1 MYMETYKLISVT
13 KKSGLVALLFTL
25 SALPACNKSFLERQ
39 PQGSTNE
46 ITLATREGVNGL
58 LIGAYNYLNNGW
70 LYCSDYLFAEMPG
83 DCANGGSYGFAA
95 WGLKTFIFDANFF
108 IYNDKWVS
116 LYTGI
121 QRANDAIRVLE
132 KVPEGKMT
140 DAEKTQVKAE
150 AVFLRAFSHLKA
162 KLIYGNIPYI
172 DETTNF
178 DNANYNV
185 TNTESAWPMIEADFQ
200 FAADNLTETKAEAG
214 RANSWA
220 AKAFLAKTYMFQ
232 DKFTEAKPLLED
244 IIANG
249 KTANGQKYGLV
260 DKYFDTYNPA
270 TKNSKESIFAVQNS
284 VNDGSG
290 GANGNTKSGLGYTG
304 PYGGPIT
311 TWGWLQ
317 PAISLANAYKTD
329 PVTGL
334 PLLYTFNDEVIK
346 TDQGLTSDQPFTPH
360 DGPLDPRI
368 DWCIGRRGIP
378 FLDWGVHVGFNWIP
392 QQLTSGPFSMIKSV
406 APQSQPDMTENFSKA
421 VNETAMRFADVLLWA
436 AEVEVEIG
444 SLAKAEEYVNLVR
457 ARAANPAGF
466 VFKYLNDNDPLGGYS
481 TTPAANYFIGLY
493 TGQFMANGKDYAR
506 DAVRFERKLE
516 LAMENHRFYD
526 LQRWDNGTGYMAD
539 MINGFL
545 EYEDQIPNYQMEEQA
560 LFRGGSK
567 FTKNK
572 NEFYPI
578 PQAQIDLST
587 TAEGPTLTQNP
598 GY

>member
-1 MYMETYKLISVT
+1 MEPFNVNNRKMKTSC
-13 KKSGLVALLFTL
+13 LVALLFTL
-25 SALPACNKSFLERQ
+25 AVMPACNKSFLEKE
-39 PQGSTNE
+39 PLGSTNE

-58 LIGAYNYLNNGW
+58 LIGAYNRLNNGW

-116 LYTGI
+116 LYTSI
-121 QRANDAIRVLE
+121 QRANDVIRVLE
-132 KVPEGKMT
+132 KVPEGGIT
-140 DAEKTQVKAE
+140 EAEALQVKAE
-150 AVFLRAFSHLKA
+150 AVFLRGLSHFKA
-162 KLIYGNIPYI
+162 KQIYGNIPYV
-172 DETTNF
+172 DETINF
-178 DNANYNV
+178 DNGNFNV
-185 TNTESAWPMIEADFQ
+185 SNTEDAWPKIEADFQ
-200 FAADNLTETKAEAG
+200 FAADILSETKQDAG
-214 RANSWA
+214 RANKWA
-220 AKAFLAKTYMFQ
+220 AKSFLAKAYMFQ
-232 DKFTEAKPLLED
+232 DKYAEAKPLLED

-249 KTANGQKYGLV
+249 KTANGQKYDLV
-260 DKYFDTYNPA
+260 AKYFDTYNPA
-270 TKNSKESIFAVQNS
+270 TKNSAESIFAVQNS
-284 VNDGSG
+284 VYDGSG
-290 GANGNTKSGLGYTG
+290 GGNGNIKSGLGYTG

-317 PAISLANAYKTD
+317 PAISLANSFKTD

-334 PLLYTFNDEVIK
+334 PLLYTYQDEVIK

-360 DGPLDPRI
+360 TGPLDPRI

-406 APQSQPDMTENFSKA
+406 APQNQPQMTENFSKA
-421 VNETAMRFADVLLWA
+421 VNETLIRFADVLLWA

-444 SLAKAEEYVNLVR
+444 SLAMAEQYVNRVR
-457 ARAANPAGF
+457 ARAANPDGFVHTYIDDNNPLAGF
-466 VFKYLNDNDPLGGYS
+466 TN
-481 TTPAANYFIGLY
+481 TPAANYFIGLY
-493 TGQFMANGKDYAR
+493 TGQFTANGKDYAR

-539 MINGFL
+539 AINDFL

-560 LFRGGSK
+560 LYRAGSK
-567 FTKNK
+567 FTKGK

-587 TAEGPTLTQNP
+587 TADGPTLTQNP